1 MNDKVKHPKRVGY
14 VFSADTVEK
23 LEQLS
28 KVESPIYN
36 GRPATWIVEYAIH
49 ELWYR
54 VVKTEVQS

>member
-1 MNDKVKHPKRVGY
+1 MNDKVKQPKRVGY
-14 VFSADTVEK
+14 VFNAATVEK

-54 VVKTEVQS
+54 VVNKEAS

>member
-1 MNDKVKHPKRVGY
+1 MDDKVKQSKRVGY
-14 VFSADTVEK
+14 RFSADTVEK

-54 VVKTEVQS
+54 VVKSKATP